1 MKLMSKLRI
10 FHQPKKLKLKVFVC
24 FLCDVC
30 LPRLD
35 GLDQGIVDEDVLLLG
50 LHQPVPLASDRLID
64 SIIITSP
71 IGKSLKVKAF
81 NQLVG

>member
-50 LHQPVPLASDRLID
+50 LDQVVPLAADVLEEAVHVKLLLGGRLQNSRIL
-64 SIIITSP
+64 
-71 IGKSLKVKAF
+71 LK
-81 NQLVG
+81 